1 MGVLLFKVVVYRLEE
16 LAVIAR
22 LHILRERHDPT
33 AYHTQVLSVVDGQR
47 IPIGQGLALHYSLV
61 LLLLVCRNTIL
72 IQTQIVI
79 QMGSRRVYLLVAEI
93 CISFAPVL
101 IDGVYGLILDLVNP
115 SVLSSASTS
124 IPRRSSRYFSPN
136 STEKFFRSFPRRR
149 RAGRASTYEKY
160 RWYWESS

>member
-1 MGVLLFKVVVYRLEE
+1 MGVLLFEVVVYRLEE

-33 AYHTQVLSVVDGQR
+33 AHHPQILSIIDGQR
-47 IPIGQGLALHYSLV
+47 IPLGQCLALHYSLV

-79 QMGSRRVYLLVAEI
+79 QMGSGCVYLLVAEI

-101 IDGVYGLILDLVNP
+101 IDGVCSANMGKDMPQPLLTKFLICMAILL
-115 SVLSSASTS
+115 
-124 IPRRSSRYFSPN
+124 I
-136 STEKFFRSFPRRR
+136 
-149 RAGRASTYEKY
+149 
-160 RWYWESS
+160 

>member
-22 LHILRERHDPT
+22 LHILGERHDPT
-33 AYHTQVLSVVDGQR
+33 AHHPQVLSVIDGQR
-47 IPIGQGLALHYSLV
+47 IPVGQGLTLHYSLV

-79 QMGSRRVYLLVAEI
+79 QMCSGRVYLLVAEI

-101 IDGVYGLILDLVNP
+101 IDGVCSANMGKDMPQPLLV
-115 SVLSSASTS
+115 SLR
-124 IPRRSSRYFSPN
+124 IFLL
-136 STEKFFRSFPRRR
+136 
-149 RAGRASTYEKY
+149 
-160 RWYWESS
+160 